1 MSASSPGPNA
11 PGPNDP
17 ARNADAGAEADRLRA
32 VIAVPLPDDLVEL
45 IRTAEPRLEVIS
57 VPDLTPPTRHPADW
71 GGDPDFSRTEAQQ
84 AEFDRLVD
92 GADILFGVPDVSAS
106 ALARTVAANPG
117 LRWVHTT
124 AAGGGS
130 QVKAAELPD
139 EALERIAFTSSAGV
153 HGTTLAE
160 FAVFGVFAGAKD
172 LPRLARQQAAKQWPG
187 RWAMRQ
193 VDEMTVLVV
202 GLGGIGRVVAAKLS
216 ALGATVLG
224 TSRSGEPV
232 DGVSELVALDQ
243 LTEAAARADAIV
255 VTLPGTE
262 QTTDLIGQ
270 QVFDAAPD
278 GVIVVNVGR
287 GTVIDEQALIAA
299 LDSGR
304 IGFAALDVFATEPL
318 PADSPL
324 WEHPNVLVSPH
335 TAALNPAEERRI
347 AELFAD
353 NARRLLDGEP
363 LRNRIDTVEF
373 Y

>member
-1 MSASSPGPNA
+1 MTANPT
-11 PGPNDP
+11 
-17 ARNADAGAEADRLRA
+17 ADTAEGVPVPVRPDGGRLQA

-45 IRTAEPRLEVIS
+45 IRSAEPRLEVVS

-71 GGDPDFSRTEAQQ
+71 GGDPDFRRSAEQQ

-92 GADILFGVPDVSAS
+92 EADVLFGVPDVDAS
-106 ALARTVAANPG
+106 ALARTVAANPR

-124 AAGGGS
+124 AAGGGA
-130 QVKAAELPD
+130 QVKAAGLSD

-153 HGTTLAE
+153 HGSTLAE

-172 LPRLARQQAAKQWPG
+172 LPRLLRQQAANQWSG
-187 RWAMRQ
+187 RWPMRQ

-224 TSRSGEPV
+224 TSRRGEPV
-232 DGVSELVALDQ
+232 DGVAELVAMED
-243 LTEAAARADAIV
+243 LTKAAARADAIV

-262 QTTDLIGQ
+262 QTTGLIDASI
-270 QVFDAAPD
+270 FDAAPD

-287 GTVIDEQALIAA
+287 GTVIDESAMIAA
-299 LDSGR
+299 LESGR
-304 IGFAALDVFATEPL
+304 IGFAALDVFAVEPL

-324 WEHPNVLVSPH
+324 WQHPNVLLSPH